1 MKLPNDNPGLFAL
14 VEAGSD
20 LNEAQTAELLD
31 YLESHPDLAR
41 DINDFVGDLQ
51 QLNVEPVFPDVS
63 KEEWGKSFQKITDA
77 TVKPSAPQS
86 GPHPSE
92 PTGPTVETAGEGLAG
107 GGQSGVIISL
117 IVAVSLV
124 FLCMQITPDSIGPP
138 PSAPSKT
145 NGKKTLPATKKE
157 VINPAADLESEDE
170 PDVIIEDLEVSDDF
184 NPRVTM
190 AGEDGDITIIWMD
203 EIDDSQ

>member
-1 MKLPNDNPGLFAL
+1 MKLPNDNPGLFSL
-14 VEAGSD
+14 FEAGSD
-20 LNEAQTAELLD
+20 LTEAQTAELLD

-41 DINDFVGDLQ
+41 DFNDFVGDLQ
-51 QLNVEPVFPDVS
+51 QLNVEPNFPEVS
-63 KEEWGKSFQKITDA
+63 ADEWGKSFQKISDA
-77 TVKPSAPQS
+77 TARP
-86 GPHPSE
+86 
-92 PTGPTVETAGEGLAG
+92 PTVESPASLGEPAAAAGEGVAG
-107 GGQSGVIISL
+107 AGQSGVIISL
-117 IVAVSLV
+117 IVAVSLI
-124 FLCMQITPDSIGPP
+124 FLCMQITPDAISPP

-145 NGKKTLPATKKE
+145 NGKTPLPSAKKE
-157 VINPAADLESEDE
+157 VINPAADRESEDE

>member
-1 MKLPNDNPGLFAL
+1 MKLPNENPGLFAL
-14 VEAGSD
+14 FEAGSD
-20 LNEAQTAELLD
+20 LNDAQTAELLD

-51 QLNVEPVFPDVS
+51 QLNVEPVFPEVS
-63 KEEWGKSFQKITDA
+63 NDDWGKSFQKITDA
-77 TVKPSAPQS
+77 TLKPTPPQN
-86 GPHPSE
+86 
-92 PTGPTVETAGEGLAG
+92 GPTHGEPNAPAADAAGEGLAG
-107 GGQSGVIISL
+107 SSQSGVIITLIAAISL
-117 IVAVSLV
+117 I

-145 NGKKTLPATKKE
+145 NGKKAVPTAKKE
-157 VINPAADLESEDE
+157 VINPAADLDSEDE